1 MGNLMG
7 EILSELSSPILVEYG
22 RAFKCMQGL
31 VRIEELKG
39 HFFALL
45 EQRVIWS
52 GLWYIFNS

>member
-45 EQRVIWS
+45 EQRVI
-52 GLWYIFNS
+52 